1 MTPGYLSSSFI
12 MWHVSGIYMSETD
25 LPSRAK
31 PESLHAVCLYIRSN
45 GQQSKADLY
54 ESLSIDRRQI
64 RASIEYGATLG
75 FLTSD
80 GKTVSVTQ
88 NGHTLGYTESIE
100 SETAKSLF
108 RDAIEDYAPYRDA
121 LLWVK
126 ENRDTEQIKSDPCI
140 TQSAFSAAIKAIT
153 GKTYK
158 NRVINLLIK
167 TCVAAGLGTFITGRK
182 GLETRLRLFDKYNKF
197 VDYLSENYNI
207 PTEADNTSNNQDST
221 VTGSTDDTSQSSTN
235 KKPVSADGALKI
247 QVEWNINEMTEEEI
261 GSLVTKVR
269 KLGGEFNVK

>member
-1 MTPGYLSSSFI
+1 
-12 MWHVSGIYMSETD
+12 MSETN

-31 PESLHAVCLYIRSN
+31 PESLHTVCSYIRSN
-45 GQQSKADLY
+45 GQQSKTDLY
-54 ESLSIDRRQI
+54 GNISIDRRQI
-64 RASIEYGATLG
+64 RASVEYGATLG

-80 GKTVSVTQ
+80 DETVSVTQ

-100 SETAKSLF
+100 SETARSLF

-140 TQSAFSAAIKAIT
+140 TQSSFSAAIEAIT
-153 GKTYK
+153 GNKYK

-167 TCVAAGLGTFITGRK
+167 TCVAAGFGTFITGRK
-182 GLETRLRLFDKYNKF
+182 GLETRLRLSDEYSEF
-197 VDYLSENYNI
+197 VDYLSEKYDTPREVDGTSDSQNSSD
-207 PTEADNTSNNQDST
+207 TDTSNSSDHST
-221 VTGSTDDTSQSSTN
+221 VGER
-235 KKPVSADGALKI
+235 KKSVDGELKI
-247 QVEWNINEMTEEEI
+247 QVEWDIGEMTEEEI

-269 KLGGEFNVK
+269 KLGGDFNVE